1 MAGPLAGFTIVD
13 LTRVLSGPYCT
24 MVLADL
30 GARVIKVE
38 QPGKGDD
45 TRHWGPPFLGAESA
59 YFLSINRNKESV
71 TVDFKPKE
79 GRDVLERLISKAD
92 VFVENFRPGTI
103 DRAGFGWESV
113 HARHPRL
120 VYASISGYGQT
131 GPRRDEAGYDAV
143 MQAEG
148 GLMSVTGDPDRPG
161 YRLGVAITDMVSGLY
176 CAQGITAALLAR
188 ERTGNGQRVDIGM
201 LDTTAALLTYQAANW
216 FATSRIPP
224 RQGNRHATI
233 APYETFTTRDG
244 DIVIAV
250 GNDATWQRFCPA
262 IGLPELASDP
272 RFTSN
277 KDRMEHYEAM
287 RPPIDAV
294 FRTRTSAEW
303 IAILNDAGVANGE
316 VRNIGQML
324 SDEQLQSREMIKTLM
339 HPTVGA
345 TRVIG
350 APIKLSENEAT
361 VRTPPPVL
369 GQHTDAILTEL
380 GYDAAAIATLR
391 EKKVI

>member
-1 MAGPLAGFTIVD
+1 MSGPLSGFVVVD

-38 QPGKGDD
+38 HPGRGDD
-45 TRHWGPPFLGAESA
+45 TRHWGPPFLGNESA

-79 GRDVLERLISKAD
+79 GREVLERLIARAD

-103 DRAGFGWESV
+103 ERAGFGWEAV
-113 HARHPRL
+113 HSRHPSL
-120 VYASISGYGQT
+120 VYASIAGYGQT
-131 GPRRDEAGYDAV
+131 GPRSDEAGYDAV

-161 YRLGVAITDMVSGLY
+161 YRLGVAITDMVAGLY

-188 ERTGNGQRVDIGM
+188 ERSGKGQRVDIGM

-216 FATSRIPP
+216 FATGRIPQ

-244 DIVIAV
+244 EIVIAV
-250 GNDATWQRFCPA
+250 GNDEIWKRFCA
-262 IGLPELASDP
+262 AAGLEDLAADP
-272 RFTSN
+272 RFASN
-277 KDRMEHYEAM
+277 KDRMENYEAM
-287 RPPIDAV
+287 RPPIDRV
-294 FRTRTSAEW
+294 FRTKSNSEW
-303 IAILNDAGVANGE
+303 VAILNAAGVANGE
-316 VRNIGQML
+316 VRDIGQML
-324 SDEQLQSREMIKTLM
+324 NDPQLAARDMVQTLM
-339 HPTVGA
+339 HPTIGA

-350 APIKLSENEAT
+350 APIKLSENEAS

-369 GQHTDAILTEL
+369 GQHTDAVLSEI
-380 GYDAAAIATLR
+380 GYDIAAIAALR
-391 EKKVI
+391 QKRVV

>member
-1 MAGPLAGFTIVD
+1 MSGPLTGFVVVD

-24 MVLADL
+24 MILADL

-71 TVDFKPKE
+71 TLDFKPKE
-79 GRDVLERLISKAD
+79 GRAILEQLIATAD

-103 DRAGFGWESV
+103 DRIGFGWEAL
-113 HARHPRL
+113 HAKHPRL

-188 ERTGNGQRVDIGM
+188 ERSGQGQRVDIGM

-216 FATSRIPP
+216 FATGKVPP

-233 APYETFTTRDG
+233 APYETFTTMDG
-244 DIVIAV
+244 DIVVAV
-250 GNDATWQRFCPA
+250 GNDPTWQKFCPA
-262 IGLPELASDP
+262 IGLPALAEDP
-272 RFTSN
+272 RFTTN
-277 KDRMEHYEAM
+277 KDRMANYEAM

-294 FRTRTSAEW
+294 FRTKTTAEW
-303 IAILNDAGVANGE
+303 VTILNQAGVANGE

-324 SDEQLQSREMIKTLM
+324 TDPQLEAREMIKTLM

-350 APIKLSENEAT
+350 APIKFSETASS

-369 GQHTDAILTEL
+369 GQHTDAVLREL
-380 GYDAAAIATLR
+380 GYDSEAIEGLR
-391 EKKVI
+391 QKRVI

>member
-1 MAGPLAGFTIVD
+1 MAGPLSGFVIVD

-45 TRHWGPPFLGAESA
+45 TRHWGPPFLGKESA

-71 TVDFKPKE
+71 TVDFKPPE
-79 GRDVLERLISKAD
+79 GREVLNRLVARAD

-103 DRAGFGWESV
+103 DRAGFGWEAL
-113 HARHPRL
+113 HARFPRL

-188 ERTGNGQRVDIGM
+188 ERSGQGQRVDIGM

-216 FATSRIPP
+216 FATNKIPP

-233 APYETFTTRDG
+233 APYETFTTSDG
-244 DIVIAV
+244 EIVVAV
-250 GNDATWQRFCPA
+250 GNDGTWQKFCPA

-277 KDRMEHYEAM
+277 KDRMEHYEEM
-287 RPPIDAV
+287 RPPIDRA
-294 FRTRTSAEW
+294 FRTATSAEW
-303 IAILNDAGVANGE
+303 IARLNAAGVANGE

-324 SDEQLQSREMIKTLM
+324 SDPQLAARQMIETLM

-350 APIKLSENEAT
+350 APIKFSENPASL
-361 VRTPPPVL
+361 RTPPPVL
-369 GQHTDAILTEL
+369 GEHTDAVLKEV
-380 GYDAAAIATLR
+380 GYDAATIASLR
-391 EKKVI
+391 ASKVI

>member
-1 MAGPLAGFTIVD
+1 M
-13 LTRVLSGPYCT
+13 
-24 MVLADL
+24 
-30 GARVIKVE
+30 
-38 QPGKGDD
+38 
-45 TRHWGPPFLGAESA
+45 
-59 YFLSINRNKESV
+59 
-71 TVDFKPKE
+71 
-79 GRDVLERLISKAD
+79 
-92 VFVENFRPGTI
+92 
-103 DRAGFGWESV
+103 
-113 HARHPRL
+113 HAKYPRL

-131 GPRRDEAGYDAV
+131 GPRKDEAGYDAV

-161 YRLGVAITDMVSGLY
+161 YRLGVAITDMVAGLY

-188 ERTGNGQRVDIGM
+188 ERSGKGQRVDIGM

-216 FATSRIPP
+216 FANGKIPP

-233 APYETFTTRDG
+233 APYETFSTKDG

-250 GNDATWQRFCPA
+250 GNDPTWQKFCPA
-262 IGLPELASDP
+262 IGLRELASDP
-272 RFTSN
+272 RFTTN
-277 KDRMEHYEAM
+277 KDRMEHYDAM

-303 IAILNDAGVANGE
+303 IRILNDAGVANGE

-324 SDEQLQSREMIKTLM
+324 TDPQLEAREMIQTLM

-350 APIKLSENEAT
+350 APIKFSENAAN

-369 GQHTDAILTEL
+369 GQHTDAVLAEV
-380 GYDAAAIATLR
+380 GYSPAAIADLR
-391 EKKVI
+391 AKKAV

>member
-1 MAGPLAGFTIVD
+1 MAGPLDGFVVVD

-24 MVLADL
+24 MILADL

-45 TRHWGPPFLGAESA
+45 TRHWGPPFLGQESA
-59 YFLSINRNKESV
+59 YFLSINRNKESI
-71 TVDFKPKE
+71 TLDFKPRD
-79 GRDVLERLISKAD
+79 GRAILERLIEKAD

-103 DRAGFGWESV
+103 DRNGFGWDAM
-113 HARHPRL
+113 HARFPRL

-131 GPRRDEAGYDAV
+131 GPRRNEAGYDAV

-188 ERTGNGQRVDIGM
+188 ERSGQGQRVDIGM

-216 FATSRIPP
+216 FATGKVPP

-233 APYETFTTRDG
+233 APYETFTTSDG
-244 DIVIAV
+244 DIVVAV
-250 GNDATWQRFCPA
+250 GNDATWQKFCPA
-262 IGLPELASDP
+262 IGLPDLAQDP
-272 RFTSN
+272 RFTTN
-277 KDRMEHYEAM
+277 KDRMEHYDAM
-287 RPPIDAV
+287 RPPIDAA
-294 FRTRTSAEW
+294 FRTRPTSEW
-303 IAILNDAGVANGE
+303 ARILNEAGVANGE
-316 VRNIGQML
+316 VRHIGQML
-324 SDEQLQSREMIKTLM
+324 TDPQLDARDMIKTLM

-350 APIKLSENEAT
+350 APIKFSENEAS

-369 GQHTDAILTEL
+369 GQHTDDILREL
-380 GYDAAAIATLR
+380 GYDAAAIDGLR
-391 EKKVI
+391 RARVI

>member
-1 MAGPLAGFTIVD
+1 MSGPLSGFTIVD

-24 MVLADL
+24 MILADL

-38 QPGKGDD
+38 HPGKGDD
-45 TRHWGPPFLGAESA
+45 TRHWGPPFLGKESA

-71 TVDFKPKE
+71 TCDFKPQE
-79 GRDVLERLISKAD
+79 GREVLDKLIAKAD

-103 DRAGFGWESV
+103 DRAGFGWEAM
-113 HARHPRL
+113 HAKYPRL

-161 YRLGVAITDMVSGLY
+161 YRLGVAITDMVAGLY

-188 ERTGNGQRVDIGM
+188 ERSGKGQRVDIGM

-216 FATSRIPP
+216 FANGKIPP

-233 APYETFTTRDG
+233 APYETFTTKDG

-250 GNDATWQRFCPA
+250 GNDPTWQKFCPA

-272 RFTSN
+272 RFATN
-277 KDRMEHYEAM
+277 KDRMEHYDAM
-287 RPPIDAV
+287 RPPIDAA

-303 IAILNDAGVANGE
+303 IKILNDAGVANGE

-324 SDEQLQSREMIKTLM
+324 TDPQLEAREMIKTLM

-350 APIKLSENEAT
+350 APIKFSENAAA

-369 GQHTDAILTEL
+369 GQHTEAVLQEL
-380 GYDAAAIATLR
+380 GYSASEIASLR
-391 EKKVI
+391 AKRAV

>member
-24 MVLADL
+24 MVLSDL

-45 TRHWGPPFLGAESA
+45 TRHWGPPFLGKESA

-71 TVDFKPKE
+71 TLDFKPKE
-79 GRDVLERLISKAD
+79 GREVLERLIARAD

-103 DRAGFGWESV
+103 ERAGFGWEAV
-113 HARHPRL
+113 HARHPRV

-188 ERTGNGQRVDIGM
+188 ERSGVGQRVDIGM

-216 FATSRIPP
+216 FANGKVPP

-233 APYETFTTRDG
+233 APYETFTTKDG

-250 GNDATWQRFCPA
+250 GNDPTWKKFCPA

-272 RFTSN
+272 RFTTN

-287 RPPIDAV
+287 RPPIDAA
-294 FRTRTSAEW
+294 FRTKTSAEW
-303 IAILNDAGVANGE
+303 IAILNAAGVANGE

-324 SDEQLQSREMIKTLM
+324 SDEQLESREMIKTLM

-350 APIKLSENEAT
+350 APIKLSENAAT

-369 GQHTDAILTEL
+369 GQHTDAVLSEL
-380 GYDAAAIATLR
+380 GYDGAAIAALQ
-391 EKKVI
+391 EKRVI

>member
-1 MAGPLAGFTIVD
+1 MAGPLSGFTVVD

-24 MVLADL
+24 MILADL

-38 QPGKGDD
+38 HPGKGDD
-45 TRHWGPPFLGAESA
+45 TRHWGPPFLGKESA

-71 TVDFKPKE
+71 TCDFKPQE
-79 GRDVLERLISKAD
+79 GREILDTLIAHAD

-103 DRAGFGWESV
+103 ERAGFGWEAM
-113 HARHPRL
+113 HAKYPRL

-161 YRLGVAITDMVSGLY
+161 YRLGVAITDMVAGLY

-188 ERTGNGQRVDIGM
+188 ERSGKGQRVDIGM

-216 FATSRIPP
+216 FANGKIPP

-250 GNDATWQRFCPA
+250 GNDPTWQKFCPA

-272 RFTSN
+272 RFTTN
-277 KDRMEHYEAM
+277 KDRMELYDAM
-287 RPPIDAV
+287 RPPIDAA
-294 FRTRTSAEW
+294 FRTKTSAEW
-303 IAILNDAGVANGE
+303 IEILNAAGVANGE

-324 SDEQLQSREMIKTLM
+324 SDPQLDAREMIKTLM

-350 APIKLSENEAT
+350 APIKFSDT
-361 VRTPPPVL
+361 PSSVRTPPPVL
-369 GQHTDAILTEL
+369 GEHTDAVLKEI
-380 GYDAAAIATLR
+380 GYADATLGELR
-391 EKKVI
+391 AKKVI